1 LVAEPDRRN
10 VRAGEDRESGGGSGI
25 SHANAAGDR
34 DAGSADTDGTLDDG
48 RPEGAEPD
56 GPRPEGPVAEGAVG
70 EASSHDGFA
79 ADSAG
84 SVTVQP
90 GGAGWVP
97 WDDPM
102 VSAGSAGTPSAMVS
116 SKAAAEAVSFAVAA
130 ALPLAEASLPP
141 FAEASLVPSIAFPLA
156 GAPLAERPPPAV
168 PSDTAS
174 SGGAAWPGA
183 DLAAL
188 GVLVGRLGGAT
199 TSPGRLSWSS
209 STPIRSS
216 PLDLEDTTVGEAPP
230 EPSDLSLRLSKPSSL

>member
-1 LVAEPDRRN
+1 MAEPDRRN
-10 VRAGEDRESGGGSGI
+10 VRAGDDRESGGGSGI

-34 DAGSADTDGTLDDG
+34 DAGSAGTVGALDDG
-48 RPEGAEPD
+48 RPEGPE
-56 GPRPEGPVAEGAVG
+56 PEGPVAEGAVG

-84 SVTVQP
+84 TATVQP
-90 GGAGWVP
+90 GGVGWLP

-102 VSAGSAGTPSAMVS
+102 ESAGSAGTPSAMVS
-116 SKAAAEAVSFAVAA
+116 SKAA

-141 FAEASLVPSIAFPLA
+141 FAEASLVPSIPFALA

-183 DLAAL
+183 DLAAV

-199 TSPGRLSWSS
+199 TSLGRLSWSS

-230 EPSDLSLRLSKPSSL
+230 EPSDLSVRLAKPSSL